1 MESFVR
7 NLIIYNLILLSLYY
21 FRLSS
26 RSLVNLDLPLALLLY
41 LFTQQR
47 CSLQKSEVRL
57 WDLPQ
62 HVLGLEEYWLHKYV
76 LFSMK
81 CSITFTFNTLVD
93 LLTIIIFCLISG
105 GQFSCLLD
113 YFTILPNGCILP
125 SWRDYDFD

>member
-1 MESFVR
+1 MKTFG
-7 NLIIYNLILLSLYY
+7 NLITILFDYLSV

-81 CSITFTFNTLVD
+81 CITFTFNTLID

-113 YFTILPNGCILP
+113 YFTILPNGGILP